1 MSDRRPT
8 LRDERGIA
16 LVVALLVMLVL
27 SLLALVL
34 MTTVSV
40 ERKIAGHAQRETVAL
55 NTAEAG
61 IAEALSRIKT
71 GDIAMNLNPKA
82 VAQIYN
88 CAAGSVP
95 VPGTADSTFMAT
107 DQPAGQW
114 LNYSTT
120 SRGPNVLQ
128 VNYRT
133 DAAQTV
139 IYKYDSAQ
147 NPAIQTATGFPIF
160 QVTSTGVSGADK
172 RKVVAEFIQKPIN
185 VNAKGAI
192 VAGVGI
198 DFSGNSDI
206 CGYNHRMD
214 TPAGTKGRPP
224 CDAWELATG
233 GLTGGWSAGPI
244 TTGGSSTQ
252 NGNPPTS
259 QNQAGFYTGPWDCFN
274 MTQSAFF
281 TWVGAPV
288 ATEPANPTGIIY
300 LDNDA
305 IHENQSG
312 SFAYHGGNGQ
322 GLLYADGDMT
332 INGNFNFV
340 GLIYITGDL
349 KINGTC
355 WILGSLVVEGR
366 TKIKIANGNCCI
378 LYSGDAIQQ
387 TISQYGGQFVNL
399 SWREL

>member
-1 MSDRRPT
+1 MSDLRPT

-95 VPGTADSTFMAT
+95 VPGTTDSTFMAT

-114 LNYSTT
+114 LNYSTAT
-120 SRGPNVLQ
+120 RGSNVLQ

-139 IYKYDSAQ
+139 IYKYDSTQ
-147 NPAIQTATGFPIF
+147 NPAIQTTTGFPIF
-160 QVTSTGVSGADK
+160 QVTSTGVAGAD
-172 RKVVAEFIQKPIN
+172 RSKVIAEFIQKPIN
-185 VNAKGAI
+185 VNAKGAL

-198 DFSGNSDI
+198 DFSGTSFV
-206 CGYNHRMD
+206 CGFNHKIS
-214 TPAGTKGRPP
+214 TPAGTNSRPP
-224 CDAWELATG
+224 CDTYELGTGMLPGAW
-233 GLTGGWSAGPI
+233 SSGPI
-244 TTGGSSTQ
+244 TTSGAAVQTGS
-252 NGNPPTS
+252 PPTI

-288 ATEPANPTGIIY
+288 GSEPPNPTGIIY
-300 LDNDA
+300 IDNDA
-305 IHENQSG
+305 IPENQSG
-312 SFAYHGGNGQ
+312 NFKYNGGTGA
-322 GLLYADGDMT
+322 GFLYVDGDLA
-332 INGNFNFV
+332 INGNFIFT
-340 GLIYITGDL
+340 GLIYVTGNL
-349 KINGTC
+349 SINGTC
-355 WILGSLVVEGR
+355 WILGSLVVRGKS
-366 TKIKIANGNCCI
+366 TIKIANGNCAI

-387 TISQYGGQFVNL
+387 TISQYGGQFLNI
-399 SWREL
+399 SWRQL